1 MPEFCF
7 QELIAM
13 SKASRPAKNENAIPD
28 YNSLF
33 RACKNV
39 DGIVGKILSSLFR
52 SNFREFII
60 STLLFIVKHCPTW
73 IVPIVTANVINIA
86 NNPQDSSLSLLIV
99 NGAVLCVLIL
109 QNILTH
115 TLYAKYT
122 SKMLRNIGAGFRN
135 SLIKKLQQLSL
146 TYHKELESGRLQTKF
161 IRDIEAIELF
171 LNQLIMQ
178 LLPCI
183 ITLLVTVAITVTKN
197 LIVTAFFVILVPINI
212 LVATAFRKKLQRTN
226 RVFRSEVENISSKIS
241 NMIDM
246 IPVTKAHG
254 LENVEISKLEGNI
267 RQLKSAGQTLD
278 KSNAIFASSAW
289 VAGMLSS
296 AVCLTF
302 TGILAYLGKLDVGDI
317 VLFQTY
323 FTTITANVQA
333 LLNIYPEFMKGAESI
348 RSVSE
353 IMLSDNIEHNAG
365 KISLRYVHGTIQ
377 FDHVSYH
384 YPDSPKMIIQDFSL
398 QVEQGECVAFVGAS
412 GSGKSTIMN
421 MIIGFLTA
429 TSGQL
434 KIDGK
439 PIEALNLPSYR
450 HFISV
455 VPQNCILFTGTIRE
469 NITYGMANVT
479 EAQLEQVMDL
489 ANIREFI
496 DKLPDGL
503 DTQVGEHGGNLSGG
517 QKQRISIA
525 RALIRDP
532 RIIILDE
539 ATSALDNISEYHVQ
553 KAMASLIKGRTTF
566 IVAHRLSTI
575 RDADKIVVMDE
586 GRCVEMGT
594 YQELMALH
602 GKFYELKTLSEMTNA
617 MQ

>member
-1 MPEFCF
+1 
-7 QELIAM
+7 M
-13 SKASRPAKNENAIPD
+13 SKTPKKTKNENVIPD

-33 RACKNV
+33 NECKNE
-39 DGIVGKILSSLFR
+39 DGIVQKILSSLLL
-52 SNFREFII
+52 SNCKEFII
-60 STLLFIVKHCPTW
+60 STILFIVKHCPTW

-86 NNPQDSSLSLLIV
+86 NHPEDSSLSLLV
-99 NGAVLCVLIL
+99 LNGVVLCILIA
-109 QNILTH
+109 QNLLSH
-115 TLYAKYT
+115 TQYVKYT
-122 SKMLRNIGAGFRN
+122 SRMLRNIGAGFRN

-161 IRDIEAIELF
+161 IRDIEAIEMF
-171 LNQLIMQ
+171 LNQLVMQ

-183 ITLLVTVAITVTKN
+183 LTLLVTISITVTKN
-197 LIVTAFFVILVPINI
+197 LIVTAFFILLVPLNI
-212 LVATAFRKKLQRTN
+212 LVVSAFRKKMRTTN

-254 LENVEISKLEGNI
+254 LENEEISKLEGNI
-267 RQLKSAGQTLD
+267 RELKSSGQTLD
-278 KSNAIFASSAW
+278 KFNAIFGSTTW
-289 VAGMLSS
+289 VVSMLSS

-302 TGILAYLGKLDVGDI
+302 TGILAYFHKLDVGDI

-333 LLNIYPEFMKGAESI
+333 LLNIYPEFLKGAESI

-353 IMLSDNIEHNAG
+353 IMLSDNIEHNDG
-365 KISLRYVHGTIQ
+365 KISLRYVHGTIE
-377 FDHVSYH
+377 FKNVCYH
-384 YPDSPKMIIQDFSL
+384 YPDSDKLIIRNFSL

-429 TSGQL
+429 TSGEL
-434 KIDGK
+434 KLDGK
-439 PIEALNLPSYR
+439 PIDALNLPSYR

-469 NITYGMANVT
+469 NITYGMTKVT
-479 EAQLEQVMDL
+479 EEQIQQVMDL

-553 KAMASLIKGRTTF
+553 KAMAGLIKGRTTF

-575 RDADKIVVMDE
+575 RDANKIVVMDE
-586 GRCVEMGT
+586 GQCVEMGT
-594 YQELMALH
+594 YQELMAQH
-602 GKFYELKTLSEMTNA
+602 GKFYELKTLSEMTEA
-617 MQ
+617 LQ